1 MANPLAAILTSQLMF
16 EFLQYHEVGAAIEN
30 AVRRSIVEGQVT
42 RDLGGNLKT
51 EEVAVAVAERI
62 SG

>member
-1 MANPLAAILTSQLMF
+1 MF